1 MEVLEK
7 KGVAGRCSTYTGNR
21 SQIVEVGVVT
31 VAIFP

>member
-7 KGVAGRCSTYTGNR
+7 RVAGRCSTYTGR
-21 SQIVEVGVVT
+21 SQIVEAGIVT